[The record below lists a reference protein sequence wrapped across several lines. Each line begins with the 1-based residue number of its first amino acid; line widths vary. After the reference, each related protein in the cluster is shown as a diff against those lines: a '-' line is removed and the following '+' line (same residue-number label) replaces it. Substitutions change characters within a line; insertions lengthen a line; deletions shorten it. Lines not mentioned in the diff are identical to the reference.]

1 MGDVS
6 PVGVV
11 RARAALDRGIAAN
24 ADGRP
29 AEASRHFRAVLR
41 AVGDGTD
48 DAGGEATERAY
59 LRARA
64 MLGLVA
70 SDFELRAD
78 IPRSL
83 EMLEE
88 AERWASLAGA
98 DDARVPVLGQAG
110 HLWLR
115 AGDGDR
121 ALAALDAAAALI
133 DRAAPRDACV
143 VLLNRG
149 SLHLDRG
156 DVPRAR
162 ADLEDCAAR
171 ADAIGNRAMA
181 YKARHNLG
189 YAEFLAGDLPRA
201 LHSMSRAAEDSGG
214 LTSGIPLLDRA
225 RVLLEAGL
233 VSEADDTLRQAGEV
247 FAAGRLTLDLA
258 QVEIARAE
266 CALLLHRPDAARGW
280 ASAASRRL
288 ARRAN
293 APWLARAELTELRA
307 RLDLALEQPDP
318 RRACL
323 SVARRAAA
331 LARRVEESGGSR
343 EVVRTAHVSRAAALI
358 GAGRRA
364 EAREALVAAGRLTGR
379 ESLSLALAARAVAA
393 QLAFDAGRRADGH
406 RHVDA
411 GQLLLAAHRSQFGS
425 VEAVTAAAVLGER
438 LAVIEARAALERGDP
453 LALLDAVERGRAT
466 FAGPARVRPPDDA
479 ELARLLVD
487 LRLAVERDR
496 AQEGSDPVLAREIDR
511 LRTAA
516 RQRSWQLDGEVGAPQ
531 PPRAADLLAEAAT
544 GRVTIV
550 DLTAPDG
557 VVRAVVLDAAGA
569 RLHHLAAAADVE
581 QVARRVDADLH
592 ALSGEHLPDAM
603 RAVVR
608 RSFDRGLAWLD
619 ENLLGPLDVSGPA
632 HLVVG
637 GPMVALP
644 WGLLPSR
651 RGVAT
656 SVGTR
661 LAATVAAA
669 RRPGALVVAGPGL
682 VHAEDEVAAV
692 AGTWDG
698 ARVLAGDGATTAATA
713 GLLGRAGVV
722 HLAVHGHHEPDNP
735 LFSWVRLA
743 DGPLF
748 AHELEGTDLSGSVVV
763 LSACE
768 VGRATVR
775 PGGEVLG
782 LASVLLRLGAEAV
795 VAALAPLRDEVA
807 ALVAPAFHRALREG
821 AGPAAALASVDAGT
835 DEQVPL
841 ACFATR
847 AGSG

>member
-1 MGDVS
+1 VGDVS
-6 PVGVV
+6 PDAVV
-11 RARAALDRGIAAN
+11 RARVALDRGIAAN

-29 AEASRHFRAVLR
+29 AEASRLFRAVLR
-41 AVGDGTD
+41 AVGDGAD
-48 DAGGEATERAY
+48 DGADATERAY

-70 SDFELRAD
+70 SDFELRANV
-78 IPRSL
+78 PRSL
-83 EMLEE
+83 ATLEE
-88 AERWASLAGA
+88 AERWATLAGA

-133 DRAAPRDACV
+133 DGAAPRDACV

-149 SLHLDRG
+149 TLHLDRG

-162 ADLEDCAAR
+162 ADLEECAAR
-171 ADAIGNRAMA
+171 AEAIGNEALA

-201 LHSMSRAAEDSGG
+201 LDSMSRAAEKPGG

-233 VSEADDTLRQAGEV
+233 VSEADDALRQAGEV
-247 FAAGRLTLDLA
+247 FAAGRLSLDLA
-258 QVEIARAE
+258 QAEIARAE
-266 CALLLHRPDAARGW
+266 CALLLHRPDAARTW
-280 ASAASRRL
+280 ASAARRRL

-293 APWLARAELTELRA
+293 APWLARAELTDLRA

-318 RRACL
+318 RAACL
-323 SVARRAAA
+323 AVAGRAAA
-331 LARRVEESGGSR
+331 LARRVEGVGGSR
-343 EVVRTAHVSRAAALI
+343 EIVRAAHVARAAALI
-358 GAGRRA
+358 GAGRRG
-364 EAREALVAAGRLTGR
+364 EARAALGAAGRLTGR
-379 ESLSLALAARAVAA
+379 ESLSLALAVRAVAA
-393 QLAFDAGRRADGH
+393 QLAFDGGRRAAGH
-406 RHVDA
+406 RHVEA
-411 GQLLLAAHRSQFGS
+411 GQRLLAAHRSQFGS

-479 ELARLLVD
+479 ELGRLLVE

-496 AQEGSDPVLAREIDR
+496 AQEGADPALAREVDR

-516 RQRSWQLDGEVGAPQ
+516 RQRSWQLGGEVGAPQ
-531 PPRAADLLAEAAT
+531 PPRAVDLLAEAAS
-544 GRVTIV
+544 GRTAIV
-550 DLTAPDG
+550 DLAAPDG
-557 VVRAVVLDAAGA
+557 VVHAVVLDAAGA
-569 RLHHLAAAADVE
+569 RLQHLAAVADVE

-592 ALSGEHLPDAM
+592 ALSGAHLPDAM
-603 RAVVR
+603 RAVVQ

-619 ENLLGPLDVSGPA
+619 ENLLAPLGVSGPM

-637 GPMVALP
+637 GAMVALP

-651 RGVAT
+651 RRLAT

-661 LAATVAAA
+661 LAHAPATG

-682 VHAEDEVAAV
+682 AHAESEAAAV
-692 AGTWDG
+692 AGTWGG
-698 ARVLAGDGATTAATA
+698 ALVLTGERATAAATA
-713 GLLGRAGVV
+713 GLIDRAGVV

-782 LASVLLRLGAEAV
+782 LASVLLRLGADAV
-795 VAALAPLRDEVA
+795 VASLAPLRDDVA
-807 ALVAPAFHRALREG
+807 ARVAPAFHRALREG
-821 AGPAAALASVDAGT
+821 ASPAAALAAVDLGT